1 VTTRSVW
8 STVLGQPE
16 VVERLRTL
24 TEHPVHAYLFVGPE
38 GCGKEEAA
46 RAFAAQLVTGSE
58 DATSRVADLVLRG
71 AFSDVTEILREGAAI
86 DKEEAEAVVRAAAM
100 MPVESSRKVL
110 VIHEVHLMADSAAV
124 RLLKTIEEPPESTIF
139 VLLADQIVPR
149 LTTIQSRCV
158 LVTFPRRTDADVADA
173 LVAEGVDRERAE
185 ATALLATGNLTRARL
200 LADDPLVAERTAAF
214 AAIPGRLDGT
224 GSTVAAIADNLNALL
239 DKALAPLT
247 ARQAREIAEL
257 DARVVGAQRG
267 GGRKALADRHKRQV
281 RQFRTDEL
289 RHGLGIL
296 AAAYRDELLHEPD
309 RTDSDE
315 LVETITHIHRT
326 MGALALN
333 ANETLSLQALLLT
346 CARIPPAV

>member
-1 VTTRSVW
+1 VW
-8 STVLGQPE
+8 SSVHGQPE

-24 TEHPVHAYLFVGPE
+24 AEHPVHAYLFVGPE

-46 RAFAAQLVTGSE
+46 RAFAARLVSDGD
-58 DATSRVADLVLRG
+58 DADTRIADLVLRG
-71 AFSDVTEILREGAAI
+71 AFSDVTEVLREGAAV
-86 DKEEAEAVVRAAAM
+86 DKDEAEAVVRAAAM

-149 LTTIQSRCV
+149 LATIQSRCV
-158 LVTFPRRTDADVADA
+158 LVTFPRRTDADVANA
-173 LVAEGVDRERAE
+173 LVAEGVDRARAD
-185 ATALLATGNLTRARL
+185 ATALLAAGNLTRARL

-214 AAIPGRLDGT
+214 AAIPGRLDGS
-224 GSTVAAIADNLNALL
+224 GSTVAAIADELDALL

-247 ARQAREIAEL
+247 ARQACEIAEL
-257 DARVVGAQRG
+257 EARAGGAQRG
-267 GGRKALADRHKRQV
+267 SGRKALADRHKRQV

-296 AAAYRDELLHEPD
+296 AAAYRDALSHEPD
-309 RTDSDE
+309 RGHTGESIE
-315 LVETITHIHRT
+315 AITRIHRT
-326 MGALALN
+326 MGALSLN
-333 ANETLSLQALLLT
+333 ANETLSLQALLLQ
-346 CARIPPAV
+346 CPRLARVEGVDAN